1 MMGSGMSMAVE
12 AVQLIKI
19 ASVVFSI
26 LSFSLV
32 GIVILFGVIRR
43 PGKVMSGLALTLVA
57 ALFAFIAAMLLR
69 KPLSGVALRAVMAA
83 LDDPIPLKTGSVT
96 YQWLTGLFGSL
107 VAPLLFAVIFFF
119 TKIFLC
125 FFNALFAKLFDRISP
140 TNGWKWLVKLGVGA
154 LNGLLIMSFLLV
166 PSIGFAETVTLLDS
180 NPAVRS
186 TLAEISNGRNF
197 VYYADKIAGAADG
210 NAAVAVA
217 RVFGGRPIYKI
228 LSTVTVDGD
237 RTSLNEQLDRSANVA
252 GAAVGL
258 IDAAGGGESILSP
271 EFAEK
276 LEELSKELKN
286 NPELSAVIADLV
298 SSAAESIKETGSF
311 GKITVDLPKEGPA
324 APVARAALESLE
336 NMKEDSASR
345 ILDAAAGAI
354 NVLNGTGASEALKD
368 KEKSP
373 LSALAVPGAVS
384 GVLKAIKDCPEL
396 SPLAEALASV
406 GVEALSEGL
415 GLEGEAAKNLSDALS
430 FDLENMTDE
439 QAESIE
445 KIVSS
450 ADKVL
455 ESINGK
461 EGTDIITSLDAS
473 ALQELTDAIDGS
485 GIVEGGTGTLLDAL
499 SESDKLKET
508 GLIDKD
514 TVEKLKE
521 SGLDNLESTIGASQK
536 SVSIIDQL
544 TSENPDEASIKEDL
558 QWLVDNMDDTTSDFI
573 TSQITADK
581 LTSFGISPL
590 SAPGVER
597 FIKILT
603 EEIKSAQDDPAV
615 DSEKE
620 SAALVSVYTLAIGAD
635 TSGGDLFAEGKSDPQ
650 VLADS
655 VFGSRIVGNTV
666 VRTAIE
672 DGKLTVDPI
681 GCGISLSNADRN
693 ALVSAI
699 NTSLSAAGYASAD
712 AAAKQKLSDRAV
724 SLAAF
729 FGLNGSV
736 SSAGV
741 LTVG

>member
-1 MMGSGMSMAVE
+1 MSMAVE

-26 LSFSLV
+26 LSFLLV

-69 KPLSGVALRAVMAA
+69 KPLSGVALRAVMAS

-96 YQWLTGLFGSL
+96 YQWLTGIFGSL
-107 VAPLLFAVIFFF
+107 IAPLLFAVIFFF

-154 LNGLLIMSFLLV
+154 LNGLLIMAFLLV
-166 PSIGFAETVTLLDS
+166 PAIGFAETATLLDS
-180 NPAVRS
+180 NSAVRS
-186 TLAEISNGRNF
+186 TLSEISDGRNF
-197 VYYADKIAGAADG
+197 VYYADKISNAAHG
-210 NAAVAVA
+210 NAAIAVA
-217 RVFGGRPIYKI
+217 RFFGGRPIYTA
-228 LSTVTVDGD
+228 LSTVTVDGNK
-237 RTSLNEQLDRSANVA
+237 TSLNEQLNLSANVA
-252 GAAVGL
+252 GAAVEL
-258 IDAAGGGESILSP
+258 IDAAGGGDNILSP
-271 EFAEK
+271 DVVDKLEK
-276 LEELSKELKN
+276 LSEELKK

-311 GKITVDLPKEGPA
+311 GKITVDLPKEGSA
-324 APVARAALESLE
+324 ASVARAALESLE
-336 NMKEDSASR
+336 NMKDDSASR

-354 NVLNGTGASEALKD
+354 NVLNETGASEALKD
-368 KEKSP
+368 KDKNP
-373 LSALAVPGAVS
+373 LSALSVPGAVS
-384 GVLKAIKDCPEL
+384 GVLKEIKDCPEL
-396 SPLAEALASV
+396 APLAEALASV

-415 GLEGEAAKNLSDALS
+415 GLDGEAAKNLSDALS

-450 ADKVL
+450 ADKIL

-461 EGTDIITSLDAS
+461 EGTDVITSLDAS
-473 ALQELTDAIDGS
+473 ALQDLSDAIDSS

-499 SESDKLKET
+499 AESDKIKET
-508 GLIDKD
+508 GLVDKD

-521 SGLDNLESTIGASQK
+521 GGLDNLESTVGATQK

-544 TSENPDEASIKEDL
+544 TSEEPDEASIKEDI
-558 QWLVDNMDDTTSDFI
+558 QWLVDNMDDSTADFI
-573 TSQITADK
+573 SGQVTADK
-581 LTSFGISPL
+581 LTSFGIPPT

-603 EEIKSAQDDPAV
+603 EEISNAQNDPSV
-615 DSEKE
+615 DSETE

-635 TSGGDLFAEGKSDPQ
+635 TSGGDLFAGGKSDPQ

-681 GCGISLSNADRN
+681 GCGVSLSNADRD

-729 FGLNGSV
+729 FGLGGSV